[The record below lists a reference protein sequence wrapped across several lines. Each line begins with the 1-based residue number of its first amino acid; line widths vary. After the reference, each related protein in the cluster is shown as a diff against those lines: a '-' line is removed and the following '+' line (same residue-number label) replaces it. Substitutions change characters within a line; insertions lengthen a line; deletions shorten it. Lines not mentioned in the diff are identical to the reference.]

1 MWALKLCTNKM
12 LHLMHVDLYNGCKMV
27 VVLLSLLVFVTC
39 YIGMLVLCGILK
51 KYADRINTKYAAE
64 I

>member
-1 MWALKLCTNKM
+1 M

-27 VVLLSLLVFVTC
+27 VVLLSLLVFVPC

-51 KYADRINTKYAAE
+51 KYADRIITKYVAE

>member
-1 MWALKLCTNKM
+1 M
-12 LHLMHVDLYNGCKMV
+12 LHLMHIDLYNGCKMV